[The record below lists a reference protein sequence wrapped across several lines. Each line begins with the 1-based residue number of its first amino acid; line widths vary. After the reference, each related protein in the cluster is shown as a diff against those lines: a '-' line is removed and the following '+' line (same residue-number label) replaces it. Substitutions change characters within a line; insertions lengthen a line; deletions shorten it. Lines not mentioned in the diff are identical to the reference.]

1 MLRHGVLAGLPA
13 RIIIGRDLLYYADN
27 DELRGAT
34 SLTDWLAG
42 LVISLGFL
50 ANWLKRRASGK
61 LLLSLIVN
69 LP

>member
-1 MLRHGVLAGLPA
+1 
-13 RIIIGRDLLYYADN
+13 LYYADN

-42 LVISLGFL
+42 LVIPLGFL